1 MVLLGN
7 PCLVLL
13 LTLKFKWCVEGWT
26 FSLCYVLWGA
36 WNLFAFYNKTKCP
49 SCPELPWI
57 TGSSV
62 PRAEIPPNQEGGFPL
77 WDRSGVRM
85 LWDLRRR
92 GVWHG
97 GLSFGRKG
105 LSIPKES
112 PKHSFHCTLQS
123 TWPAGLPTLCP
134 SSTGKW
140 QKSVNLLN
148 TGRWRILKDE
158 RECSILFHLWHHSHI
173 SSGLQCWTKGSHC
186 ASLVDTKAHSTGA
199 LHIPSDWCWCH
210 GSRNGHGRDGKAPYK
225 ENGGN
230 RKERRVSK
238 TERETICLVW
248 NANAIQHA
256 PWLVFWPQT
265 LPGGRGNENVHQVV
279 SGQWGLTGRTP
290 VGLTLRWTADSWGPA
305 SAPRKPDSSE
315 VQKVTKWHNPW
326 KEQGWSFS
334 SWSLLED
341 QQDIGG
347 GENLEQSKHA
357 SYL

>member
-1 MVLLGN
+1 MATRVLS
-7 PCLVLL
+7 
-13 LTLKFKWCVEGWT
+13 
-26 FSLCYVLWGA
+26 FSLLWNSSDVWKAELSHFVMCCGVLGICL
-36 WNLFAFYNKTKCP
+36 LFITKRNALVARSCHESQEAAYLELKSHLIRKEAFLCGIEVESVCSGTW
-49 SCPELPWI
+49 EGE
-57 TGSSV
+57 GSGMV
-62 PRAEIPPNQEGGFPL
+62 VCHL
-77 WDRSGVRM
+77 D
-85 LWDLRRR
+85 
-92 GVWHG
+92 
-97 GLSFGRKG
+97 
-105 LSIPKES
+105 
-112 PKHSFHCTLQS
+112 SFHCTLQS

-173 SSGLQCWTKGSHC
+173 SSGLQCWTEGSHC

-279 SGQWGLTGRTP
+279 SGQWGLTGRIP